1 MTDSPHRALVPAP
14 EEYQSSEFRFTGL
27 SYLRDRVPQMV
38 LAIACMLIVFAAALI
53 QGVSF
58 EGALLIALVV
68 GSFAVLA
75 FVIGFAAKRNF
86 YKQLDE
92 LAFGLQDACI
102 VASLLEEPFFAEGQ
116 ATFEAISALSRTA
129 DRQISMTERDAQD
142 YRRYI
147 EAWIHEVK
155 TPIAAAKLML
165 SGMHGEQADKL
176 SLEVERIES
185 QVESAL
191 FYARSSFLANDYA
204 IAKIHLA
211 EACKEAC
218 KRNSRFLISAGCIPK
233 VEVAPDVI
241 VLADKQWAIFMISQ
255 IVVNSAKYGA
265 KQVVFTAKVEEAN
278 SPRERTVLQ
287 IADDGCGIP
296 AADVASVFDMG
307 FVGEN
312 GRSSGGKATGIG
324 LYLVAKLA
332 EAMGMGVAIASE
344 EGAGTRVMLEFPHDM
359 RRQTLLNNG

>member
-1 MTDSPHRALVPAP
+1 MPVAEAYPSD
-14 EEYQSSEFRFTGL
+14 FRFTGM
-27 SYLRDRVPQMV
+27 SYLRDRSPQ
-38 LAIACMLIVFAAALI
+38 IALVVVCMLVVFAAAWI
-53 QGVSF
+53 QGISF
-58 EGALLIALVV
+58 EGSLLLALLIAT
-68 GSFAVLA
+68 FALIA
-75 FVIGFAAKRNF
+75 LVIGFATKRRF

-92 LAFGLQDACI
+92 LAFSLTDAAI
-102 VASLLEEPFFAEGQ
+102 AASLLEEPFFAEGQ
-116 ATFEAISALSRTA
+116 STFEAISALSRTA

-155 TPIAAAKLML
+155 TPIAASKLML
-165 SGMHGEQADKL
+165 SGMHGEDADKL

-191 FYARSSFLANDYA
+191 FYARSSFLSNDYA

-211 EACKEAC
+211 EVCKEAC

-233 VEVAPDVI
+233 IDIASDVL
-241 VLADKQWAIFMISQ
+241 VLADKQWVIYMISQ

-265 KQVVFTAKVEEAN
+265 SQVAFTTKVEEAN

-296 AADVASVFDMG
+296 ASDVANVFEMG
-307 FVGEN
+307 FVGAN
-312 GRSSGGKATGIG
+312 GRSKSGKATGLG

-344 EGAGTRVMLEFPHDM
+344 EGVGTRVMLEFPHDM
-359 RRQTLLNNG
+359 RRLSATFQ